1 MTKLSDLFWP
11 QRLSNSRGFS
21 ALEVTIATAILGTLT
36 GVTVNNWGSIG
47 NRMAA
52 DGLANQLQSTLQS
65 ARFESIKRNRN
76 IAFYWDAN
84 SQTFQT
90 VVKSSTG
97 SGCDIDAGDEA
108 LDPLQLPASGG
119 LGNGITVQ
127 GTFVTQDGIVW
138 KSNGLTGSCSNFDG
152 SGANAIQVRFTD
164 ARGSRDFD
172 ISISSTGRVST
183 EFL

>member
-1 MTKLSDLFWP
+1 MTKLTDLSSS
-11 QRLSNSRGFS
+11 QRISNSLGFS
-21 ALEVTIATAILGTLT
+21 ILEATIATVVLGTLT
-36 GVTVNNWGSIG
+36 GVTINSWGSIG

-52 DGLANQLQSTLQS
+52 GGFANQLQTSLQS
-65 ARFESIKRNRN
+65 ARFEAIKRNRN
-76 IAFYWDAN
+76 IAFYWDTN

-90 VVKSSTG
+90 VVKSSTS
-97 SGCDIDAGDEA
+97 SGCDIDAGDVA
-108 LDPLQLPASGG
+108 LNPLQLPASGG
-119 LGNGITVQ
+119 LRNGITVQ

>member
-1 MTKLSDLFWP
+1 MKKLIDLSWP
-11 QRLSNSRGFS
+11 QRISSAFGFS
-21 ALEVTIATAILGTLT
+21 VLEATIATVVLGTLS
-36 GVTVNNWGSIG
+36 GITVNNWGLIG

-52 DGLANQLQSTLQS
+52 GGFASQLQATLQS
-65 ARFESIKRNRN
+65 ARFEAIKRNRN
-76 IAFYWDAN
+76 IAFYWDEN

-90 VVKSSTG
+90 VVKSSTS
-97 SGCDIDAGDEA
+97 SGCDIDAGDET
-108 LDPLQLPASGG
+108 LDPIQLPASGG

-138 KSNGLTGSCSNFDG
+138 KSNGLTGSCNNFDG

-164 ARGSRDFD
+164 VRGSQDFD